1 MGGAGLLGGVLVVR
15 VVAILIAL
23 LLLDSSF
30 WTPTALIKIT
40 CLLVQGR
47 VLILVRLALLEM
59 HAVVTTILFLL
70 TLTLHRPQTQSL
82 LVHDASKLLLLQL
95 SLGEDGSGVERA
107 LVGHEAERGAARL
120 MEFVVNRRS
129 HELHSGLIDTE
140 TTAVHC
146 FTPSSDFFCSLF
158 HGVFL
163 IR

>member
-1 MGGAGLLGGVLVVR
+1 MRG
-15 VVAILIAL
+15 VAILIAL

-47 VLILVRLALLEM
+47 VLILVRLALLEI
-59 HAVVTTILFLL
+59 HAVVATILFLL
-70 TLTLHRPQTQSL
+70 TLTLHRPQQTQSL